1 MRPRISLS
9 MSKMFIPVNNST
21 TMKSFNLN
29 MLVSI
34 KVRGKELSKHY
45 EWRPAKSYL
54 LGLVKETPGFYSKLF
69 GTGLSYDDLEKLY
82 VVEYYPGDI
91 KKLFH
96 KPYVNLTFA
105 GGKEHVERFSTLTQ
119 AKEFAE
125 DVKAMA
131 VNCKWLES

>member
-1 MRPRISLS
+1 
-9 MSKMFIPVNNST
+9 
-21 TMKSFNLN
+21 MKSFNLN
-29 MLVSI
+29 MLVSVE
-34 KVRGKELSKHY
+34 VRDKELSNYY

-69 GTGLSYDDLEKLY
+69 GTILSYDDLEQLY
-82 VVEYYPGDI
+82 VVEYFPGDV

-96 KPYVNLTFA
+96 KPYVTLTFA
-105 GGKEHVERFSTLTQ
+105 GSKECTRRFSTLTQ
-119 AKEFAE
+119 AKEFVE